1 MAGWRLAGDPGGV
14 PAHLPAGWPV
24 RQNGA
29 GDGICGK
36 RIVRWQPATW
46 HLAGG
51 WAPAGWIRQAHWI
64 SPVFL
69 WKIWKFGAH

>member
-36 RIVRWQPATW
+36 RIVRWQPLGW
-46 HLAGG
+46 GMGAGG
-51 WAPAGWIRQAHWI
+51 GLDQTSGIAADSQVRYSIASRKKPC
-64 SPVFL
+64 
-69 WKIWKFGAH
+69 